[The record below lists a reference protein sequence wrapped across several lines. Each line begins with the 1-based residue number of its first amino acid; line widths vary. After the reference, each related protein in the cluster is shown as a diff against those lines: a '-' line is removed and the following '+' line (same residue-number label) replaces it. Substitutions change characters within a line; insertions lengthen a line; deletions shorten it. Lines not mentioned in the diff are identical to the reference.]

1 MHATTQSLRRVLSP
15 AIANMRCAIFAFVSL
30 CVAGLAFAQGG
41 RYGYGPPTRP
51 VSGGLGA
58 NNRLGG
64 GWGGNQ
70 RPISGGLG
78 ENNRLGTGGGRYPG
92 RRVVIG

>member
-1 MHATTQSLRRVLSP
+1 
-15 AIANMRCAIFAFVSL
+15 MRCAIFAFVSL

-70 RPISGGLG
+70 RPVSGGLG
-78 ENNRLGTGGGRYPG
+78 ENNRLGTGGGRHPG